1 MKRNC
6 TRRFLTIMGALA
18 LAGLAFAPAS
28 SFANGETLTIESALQ
43 RLAAN
48 GPDWRIRMIEL
59 RTADTAYALNQSQYA
74 PTLGLS
80 YSGEVRRD
88 PPNPN
93 TIFSGDRSYTDVYSA
108 SLSRRFSTGTY
119 FEVAA
124 SDTRIDNN
132 AGETAEAAN
141 NELLASLAQPPLHT
155 AAVAFTLRQELLRNA
170 FGYSERRLD
179 EIARN
184 QSRSAVY
191 AAELALSELTAT
203 TLTDFWNYALAEDN
217 LAAAE
222 SLLQNAE
229 SLRRLTVQ
237 KTALGLAD
245 PWELHQWT
253 ALAEQSRARVNS
265 QKAEHSAARSALLAR
280 LDLPADHAF
289 KIDAG
294 LTDAPLRVVPLD
306 EDLTRAYERRADL
319 KTARLALENARLQAE
334 IAENDL
340 WPSLTAS
347 GTYSTRDQDRH
358 AREAFSSEL
367 GRGRYAESRVELALT
382 APLWDEGRNVAARNA
397 RLDIERLEIQEQA
410 LRRGI
415 EDELR
420 LARQR
425 IELGYDSLERTR
437 SALRQTERFY
447 GAVLDRYRRG
457 RYDAVSL
464 KNALD
469 SVASA
474 RNEFFQAKVNYN
486 ISLVRYD
493 IARNALLERYGLTEA
508 AAAAP

>member
-1 MKRNC
+1 MKP
-6 TRRFLTIMGALA
+6 RRTKLFLIGAGALA
-18 LAGLAFAPAS
+18 LAGLTFAPAS
-28 SFANGETLTIESALQ
+28 SFANDETLTIESALQ

-48 GPDWRIRMIEL
+48 GPEWRIRMIEL

-88 PPNPN
+88 PPNAN
-93 TIFSGDRSYTDVYSA
+93 TTFSGDRTYNDVYTA
-108 SLSRRFSTGTY
+108 SLARRFSTGTY

-124 SDTRIDNN
+124 SDARNDTN
-132 AGETAEAAN
+132 AGETADAAN
-141 NELLASLAQPPLHT
+141 NEFLASFAQPPLHT

-184 QSRSAVY
+184 QSRSAAL

-203 TLTDFWNYALAEDN
+203 TLTDFWNYALAQDN
-217 LAAAE
+217 LAAAQ

-229 SLRRLTVQ
+229 LLRRLTVQ

-245 PWELHQWT
+245 PWELNQWT
-253 ALAEQSRARVNS
+253 ALTEQSRARVNS
-265 QKAEHSAARSALLAR
+265 QRAEQSAAASALLAR
-280 LDLPADHAF
+280 LDFPADHVL
-289 KIDAG
+289 KIEAG
-294 LTDAPLRVVPLD
+294 LTEAPPRVAPLE
-306 EDLTRAYERRADL
+306 EDLARAFERRADL
-319 KTARLALENARLQAE
+319 KNLRLELENARLQAE
-334 IAENDL
+334 IAANDL

-397 RLDIERLEIQEQA
+397 RLEIERLEIQEQT

-415 EDELR
+415 EDEVR

-425 IELGYDSLERTR
+425 IELGYDSLEHTR

-447 GAVLDRYRRG
+447 AAVLDRYRRG

-469 SVASA
+469 SLVSA

-486 ISLVRYD
+486 ISIARYD
-493 IARNALLERYGLTEA
+493 IARNDLLERYGLA
-508 AAAAP
+508 DLAGP